1 MKNGKN
7 GFAAFLRRHTQL
19 LVPLVPLTILI
30 IFNLI
35 KNPAFLNIWM
45 SETGI
50 YSGYPISILYNGTTL
65 VIMALGMTL
74 VTAASG
80 GQDISVGALA
90 AIASATFFRVLVGGD
105 VENSGRFILA
115 IFAGIGMTMVFGA
128 FNGMLVSV
136 FKIQPMIAT
145 LILYSCGR
153 SFAYW
158 IGNDDEA
165 TFTSTL
171 ATKMAVNIPGCP
183 IKTPILICL
192 LMFLVFFL
200 LLKFTNIGLYA
211 QAVGINQDAAKLNGI
226 NATMVKW
233 LVFVILGACCAISG
247 MIRACEVTKVSYEQ
261 QMIDI
266 EMKAILAVALGGNS
280 LGGGKYSIVG
290 SVLGAYTLTT
300 LEITLDG
307 LNIKSTDI
315 KVYYALV
322 IILLVVAASGPVK
335 KLINRITAQIKSA
348 AHKTGGPGDG
358 AIPLAKE
365 AQ

>member
-1 MKNGKN
+1 MKKGK
-7 GFAAFLRRHTQL
+7 GSFAAFLRRHTQL
-19 LVPLVPLTILI
+19 LVPLVPLAILI

-35 KNPAFLNIWM
+35 RNPAFLNIHM
-45 SETGI
+45 KETGI
-50 YSGYPISILYNGTTL
+50 LGGYPISILNEGTEL

-90 AIASATFFRVLVGGD
+90 AIAGATFFRVLVGGN
-105 VENSGRFILA
+105 VEDPGRLVLA
-115 IFAGIGMTMVFGA
+115 IIACIGMTMVFGA

-145 LILYSCGR
+145 LILFSCGR

-171 ATKMAVNIPGCP
+171 ASKLAVNIPGCP
-183 IKTPILICL
+183 IPTPILISI
-192 LMFLVFFL
+192 LMFLIFFL
-200 LLKFTNIGLYA
+200 LLKFTNMGLYA
-211 QAVGINQDAAKLNGI
+211 QAVGINQNASRLNGI

-233 LVFVILGACCAISG
+233 LAFVILAACCAVSG
-247 MIRACEVTKVSYEQ
+247 FIRVSRLTKVSYEQ

-300 LEITLDG
+300 LETTLYV
-307 LNIKSTDI
+307 LKIKSTDI

-322 IILLVVAASGPVK
+322 IILLVVAASAPVK
-335 KLINRITAQIKSA
+335 KLITRVTARIKSA
-348 AHKTGGPGDG
+348 VHKAGSPGDG
-358 AIPLAKE
+358 AIPMAKE